1 MFDIVGINE
10 SHLTMALKVMAI
22 QVVIFLVIVAI
33 VWGTQKLYAM
43 IDPVVFP
50 LPAPVSYSQGMTE
63 ERKALDI
70 IDIITYRLKYE
81 LGSFFGWTANDILF
95 SKWVFDNRAYRQ
107 YGVYTATKVLFDFY
121 AIELAKSGTNSRENQ
136 HLYEARMNC
145 FALSPSRWGI
155 LFLPSAESSYKKG
168 LRRIEEYK
176 KELTTNNAVYNCR
189 PDDVYNAF
197 QLMLSDKL
205 LGFAIGLLEDPQS
218 STFSGLDDKI
228 YKAQGITLVVRDFF
242 NAMYVL
248 YPDIAANGNEVNYR
262 DVMRHLT
269 SICTYNPLII
279 TSAFNS
285 GELVLSYLVF
295 ARNGIEDIKDSI
307 RI

>member
-1 MFDIVGINE
+1 MFEIVGINE

-22 QVVIFLVIVAI
+22 QGGILLVIIAL

-50 LPAPVSYSQGMTE
+50 NPAPVSYSQGMSE

-70 IDIITYRLKYE
+70 IDAITYRLKYE

-107 YGVYTATKVLFDFY
+107 YGVYSATKVIFDFY
-121 AIELAKSGTNSRENQ
+121 AIELAKVGTSARENQ
-136 HLYEARMNC
+136 NLYQARMNC
-145 FALSPSRWGI
+145 FALSPARWGI

-168 LRRIEEYK
+168 LRLIEKYK
-176 KELTTNNAVYNCR
+176 QELTTNNAVYNCR
-189 PDDVYNAF
+189 PDDVYSAL
-197 QLMLSDKL
+197 QLILSDKL
-205 LGFAIGLLEDPQS
+205 LGYAIGLLEDPQS

-228 YKAQGITLVVRDFF
+228 YKAQGMVLVIRDFF
-242 NAMYVL
+242 NAIYVL
-248 YPDIAANGNEVNYR
+248 YPDIAANGNEINYR
-262 DVMRHLT
+262 DVMKHLT
-269 SICTYNPLII
+269 SVCTYNPLII

-285 GELVLSYLVF
+285 GELVLSYLSF
-295 ARNGIEDIKDSI
+295 ARNNIEDIKDSI